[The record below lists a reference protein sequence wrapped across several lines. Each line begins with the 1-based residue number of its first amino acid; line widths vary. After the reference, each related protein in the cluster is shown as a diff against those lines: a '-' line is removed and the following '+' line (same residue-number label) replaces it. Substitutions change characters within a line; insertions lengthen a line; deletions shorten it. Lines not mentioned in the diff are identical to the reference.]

1 MSSVTEFLNG
11 LIPITQFNRG
21 QASRIFDRLQ
31 SEKRLIVLKNNQPAA
46 IILSPEE
53 YTRLTDLEDDYSLL
67 QQALKRLSESEEH
80 SLTMAEVMKALHIT
94 EEELASALTPDLE

>member
-1 MSSVTEFLNG
+1 MSSVTKLLNG

-53 YTRLTDLEDDYSLL
+53 YARLTDLEEDYSLL
-67 QQALKRLSESEEH
+67 QQALKRLSESADQ
-80 SLTMAEVMKALHIT
+80 SLTMSEVMKALHIT
-94 EEELASALTPDLE
+94 EEELAFAPTPDLE